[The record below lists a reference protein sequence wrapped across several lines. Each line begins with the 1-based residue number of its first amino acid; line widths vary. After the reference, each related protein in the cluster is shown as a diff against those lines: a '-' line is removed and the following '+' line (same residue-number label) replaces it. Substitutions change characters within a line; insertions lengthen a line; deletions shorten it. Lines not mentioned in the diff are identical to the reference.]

1 MTENQKRKD
10 GHKKEGT
17 LTNEITRDT
26 VRRLAEV
33 AGITMPAEDVDSV
46 VAALR
51 AYRSAFEPVEALDLT
66 EVDPVVV
73 TDPRW
78 TR

>member
-1 MTENQKRKD
+1 MEK
-10 GHKKEGT
+10 
-17 LTNEITRDT
+17 EITADT

-33 AGITMPAEDVDSV
+33 AGIQVPDEDLPGVIATLKSYR
-46 VAALR
+46 AAFQ
-51 AYRSAFEPVEALDLT
+51 AVEALDLT

-78 TR
+78 ER

>member
-1 MTENQKRKD
+1 MQPAD
-10 GHKKEGT
+10 GHNKEKGMEK
-17 LTNEITRDT
+17 EITTET
-26 VRRLAEV
+26 VLRLAEV
-33 AGITMPAEDVDSV
+33 AGITLPDEDVES
-46 VAALR
+46 VAAVLR
-51 AYRSAFEPVEALDLT
+51 SYRSAFKALEKLDLT